1 MKLEELQSKNPGIR
15 ILPLTDP
22 SFSEYGTVIQGYSF
36 TDAYRVM
43 ETKEIPAS
51 GNTYTA
57 CDPDLQALPL
67 ATELS
72 EGFYGGMP
80 VQLGFCNGRGT
91 GMNAL
96 EYHKGTEVDGCCT
109 DLVLLLAKTYEIRG
123 NVIPSDCVKAYFAPA
138 GTVVELYGTT
148 LHYAPCAVSDDGF
161 RCIIGLPEGTNA
173 ALPEKPAPRND
184 EDKLLWMKNKWLIAH
199 KDSSEAADGA
209 VAGIEGVNITI
220 RY

>member
-1 MKLEELQSKNPGIR
+1 MKLEELQQKNPGIK

-22 SFSEYGTVIQGYSF
+22 SFPEYGTVIQGYSF
-36 TDAYRVM
+36 TDAFRVM
-43 ETKEIPAS
+43 EQKAIPAS

-67 ATELS
+67 AKELS
-72 EGFYGGMP
+72 DGFYGGMP

-91 GMNAL
+91 QLNAL

-109 DLVLLLAKTYEIRG
+109 DLILLLAKTYEIKG
-123 NVIPSDCVKAYFAPA
+123 NEIPSDCVKAYFAPA
-138 GTVVELYGTT
+138 GTIVELYGTT

-173 ALPEKPAPRND
+173 DLAEKPAPKND
-184 EDKLLWMKNKWLIAH
+184 EDKLIWMKNKWLIAH
-199 KDSSEAADGA
+199 PESTEAGDGA
-209 VAGIEGVNITI
+209 VAGIKGVNITI
-220 RY
+220 NY